1 VTLFNTENVSLIRP
15 RLNLGGVLV
24 DQVDFDSAVDRI
36 ERLVRSGGSHQIATV
51 NLDFLAIARRKPE
64 FMETLNQ
71 SDLAVPDGMPL
82 VWLSRWTGSPLTE
95 RVAGVELFGA
105 CCEIAAQDGL
115 GVFLLGAADGVAE
128 QAGKNL
134 QELYPGLRIVG
145 SYAPAHG
152 PLTPEEDER
161 IVEMVLA
168 AKPDFLFVALGAPRQ
183 DLWIREH
190 INRLHVPVSMGV
202 GCVFDIYAGNIKRA
216 PKWMQ
221 QFGLE
226 WAFRLGQ
233 EPARL
238 WRRYLID
245 DIPTFAAVMLETRGE
260 KASASGSL
268 AAEA

>member
-1 VTLFNTENVSLIRP
+1 VTLFDTENISLIRP
-15 RLNLGGVLV
+15 RLNLGGVFV
-24 DQVDFDSAVDRI
+24 DQVDFDSAVARI

-51 NLDFLAIARRKPE
+51 NLDFLSIARRMPE
-64 FMETLNQ
+64 FMQTLNQ
-71 SDLAVPDGMPL
+71 ADLAVPDGMPL
-82 VWLSRWTGSPLTE
+82 VWLSRWTGTPLTE

-128 QAGKNL
+128 QAGKRL

-145 SYAPAHG
+145 TYAPAHG
-152 PLTPEEDER
+152 PITPEEDEH
-161 IVEMVLA
+161 IVEMVQA

-190 INRLHVPVSMGV
+190 ISCLQVPVSMGV
-202 GCVFDIYAGNIKRA
+202 GCVFDIYAGAVKRA

-221 QFGLE
+221 RLGLE
-226 WAFRLGQ
+226 WTFRLAQ

-238 WRRYLID
+238 WRRYLVD
-245 DIPTFAAVMLETRGE
+245 DLPTFAAVMLETRGD
-260 KASASGSL
+260 KASTGGSL